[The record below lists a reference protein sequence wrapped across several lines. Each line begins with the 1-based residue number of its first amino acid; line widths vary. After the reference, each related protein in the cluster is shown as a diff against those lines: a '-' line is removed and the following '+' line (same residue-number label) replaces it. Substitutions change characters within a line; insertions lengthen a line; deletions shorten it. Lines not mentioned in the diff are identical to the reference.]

1 RVQSR
6 SACASHRVFAF
17 RGPERQDQSHQ
28 RRSRFR
34 ISQRRQADFR
44 QGVAECADRYVVRR
58 QGRGRARPVSAQ
70 TVTFAFVFPTTQ
82 TSLEVKWSHAM
93 NVNVTI
99 GGGKSNLENLN
110 PEVGQRYKESDNE
123 FGLASMDHFALPTK
137 NIVLMEHFI
146 REVLGGKPYYYA
158 GFDKTDQDMGR
169 AKHIFIRVGN
179 VLMQCAEP
187 KNGDM
192 IIRKDDPNTAPHY
205 AFTVSATDLEAN
217 CMRLR

>member
-1 RVQSR
+1 
-6 SACASHRVFAF
+6 
-17 RGPERQDQSHQ
+17 
-28 RRSRFR
+28 
-34 ISQRRQADFR
+34 
-44 QGVAECADRYVVRR
+44 
-58 QGRGRARPVSAQ
+58 
-70 TVTFAFVFPTTQ
+70 
-82 TSLEVKWSHAM
+82 M
-93 NVNVTI
+93 NIDVII
-99 GGGKSNLENLN
+99 GGGKSSLENLN

-123 FGLASMDHFALPTK
+123 FGLASIDHFALPTK

-187 KNGDM
+187 KNGEM

-205 AFTVSATDLEAN
+205 AFTVSAKDLEAN
-217 CMRLR
+217 CTRLRKLGIPVSGPFRHRGIDIVSAYFQSPEGHKLEICTWEPYIAEAKMIGDPGVGPVPWTTLAHDWPNTNAK